1 VYLQEARD
9 TFASIHS
16 QFELAR
22 THLDLAGLSHVQG
35 DTESAAMHLSTA
47 RAWFARL
54 QVPKYV
60 ERAEQLAR
68 TYGLMLTEVPLAA
81 LTADPS

>member
-1 VYLQEARD
+1 
-9 TFASIHS
+9 
-16 QFELAR
+16 
-22 THLDLAGLSHVQG
+22 
-35 DTESAAMHLSTA
+35 MHLSTA

-68 TYGLMLTEVPLAA
+68 TYDLILTEVPLDE
-81 LTADPS
+81 LTADLS